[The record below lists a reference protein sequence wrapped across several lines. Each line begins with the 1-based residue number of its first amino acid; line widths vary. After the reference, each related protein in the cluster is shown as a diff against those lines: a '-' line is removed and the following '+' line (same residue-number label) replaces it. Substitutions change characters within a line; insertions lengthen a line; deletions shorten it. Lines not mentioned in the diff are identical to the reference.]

1 MTHSE
6 GLVADY
12 IAAYNRFDVAG
23 MTAPLSK
30 DVIFENIQDGVV
42 TLRTEG
48 IEALRQQAETALTY
62 FSARNQTILEIKSVG
77 DTLEVNI
84 AYSAVAAVDFPHGIR
99 KGERLNLTG
108 KSVFEFEDHRISRI
122 TDIV

>member
-48 IEALRQQAETALTY
+48 IEALRQ
-62 FSARNQTILEIKSVG
+62 
-77 DTLEVNI
+77 
-84 AYSAVAAVDFPHGIR
+84 
-99 KGERLNLTG
+99 
-108 KSVFEFEDHRISRI
+108 
-122 TDIV
+122 

>member
-6 GLVADY
+6 GLIADY

-48 IEALRQQAETALTY
+48 IEAFRQQAETALTY

-84 AYSAVAAVDFPHGIR
+84 AYSAVAAVDFPNGIR

-108 KSVFEFEDHRISRI
+108 KSVFGFEDHRISRI